1 MNTDGVAGA
10 LAKRAL
16 YIGLSPKQKAKIQK
30 LGLNSLSLGLLF
42 WAQANINAF
51 GAGNTSTALN

>member
-1 MNTDGVAGA
+1 MHTDICVAGA

-16 YIGLSPKQKAKIQK
+16 YVGLSPKQKAKIQK
-30 LGLNSLSLGLLF
+30 LGLNNLSLGLLF

-51 GAGNTSTALN
+51 SGRPAPKP